1 LSAILLDSSI
11 VHYEV
16 LGRGRP
22 VIFLHGW
29 VGSWRYWISS
39 MQVASTSYRAY
50 ALDLWGFGD
59 SAHNDSKY
67 SLDDQASLLDRFLIE
82 MGIGKIALVGH
93 GLGGLVG
100 MAFANRF
107 PQNVDRMMAVSCPL
121 HIDGV
126 SSRMRTPSPSPAD
139 LTDWLSSRTPEAITA
154 LADSVKM
161 DRRAITVSLD
171 GLQANNPYNK
181 FRNVEKRNL
190 NSNPDP
196 STIPCLLV
204 YGEKDQA
211 IFAPEE
217 GFSLSSMTHQV
228 LLEGSG
234 HFPMI
239 DETIKFNRLL
249 TDFLALE
256 PGASPSELQMKEEW
270 RRRVR

>member
-1 LSAILLDSSI
+1 
-11 VHYEV
+11 
-16 LGRGRP
+16 
-22 VIFLHGW
+22 
-29 VGSWRYWISS
+29 

-67 SLDDQASLLDRFLIE
+67 SLDDQASLIDRFLIE

-107 PQNVDRMMAVSCPL
+107 PQNVDRMMAVNTPL

-126 SSRMRTPSPSPAD
+126 SSRLRTPSPLPSE
-139 LTDWLSSRTPEAITA
+139 LTDWLSSRTPEASSA
-154 LADSVKM
+154 LSDSTKADGK
-161 DRRAITVSLD
+161 AIVASLA
-171 GLQANNPYNK
+171 GLLSNNPYNK
-181 FRNVEKRNL
+181 FRNVEKRDL

-204 YGEKDQA
+204 YGERDQA

-217 GFSLSSMTHQV
+217 GFPLSSMTHQV
-228 LLEGSG
+228 FLENSG

-256 PGASPSELQMKEEW
+256 AGVSPGELQMKEEW